1 MPPEYLMQ
9 HRLRIDE
16 VLTEDLVEGGNGKSE
31 VFSNQVRIR
40 SRGESLAGMGEGRGG
55 L

>member
-9 HRLRIDE
+9 HRFGVDE
-16 VLTEDLVEGGNGKSE
+16 VLTEDLVEGGNGETE
-31 VFSNQVRIR
+31 VFSDQVRIR
-40 SRGESLAGMGEGRGG
+40 SGGESLAGMGEGRGG